1 MPMSPKVRVP
11 RRQNKSGRGRRGA
24 PRSRPTVA
32 VMTVSRDEA
41 VMLPRWVDYYGSQVG
56 LDNLIV
62 LDDNSTDGSTDDLGC
77 TVHRLPGLGGKG
89 FEVRRV
95 RLVSGIAAGLLQVY
109 DVVIFV
115 DVDEFLVP
123 DPTRYDGLQDF
134 LGSHPE
140 PVIAP
145 LAFNVVHH
153 VGVEGPLS
161 PRRPV
166 LDQRSLAKFAPVM
179 CKPSIKRV
187 DARWEAASH
196 GIGAPYAV
204 DPDLFMLHLKFAD
217 RDHLHAVADQRQQ
230 VVQASGRAQ
239 KSSWARSADDI
250 VAVLDELTV
259 GVDAST
265 VPEFDPGAVDLAA
278 LVESDDGF
286 WRSRKEGQLPALR
299 KHPLVRIPSQ
309 LRGAF

>member
-1 MPMSPKVRVP
+1 
-11 RRQNKSGRGRRGA
+11 
-24 PRSRPTVA
+24 
-32 VMTVSRDEA
+32 
-41 VMLPRWVDYYGSQVG
+41 
-56 LDNLIV
+56 
-62 LDDNSTDGSTDDLGC
+62 
-77 TVHRLPGLGGKG
+77 
-89 FEVRRV
+89 
-95 RLVSGIAAGLLQVY
+95 
-109 DVVIFV
+109 
-115 DVDEFLVP
+115 
-123 DPTRYDGLQDF
+123 
-134 LGSHPE
+134 
-140 PVIAP
+140 
-145 LAFNVVHH
+145 
-153 VGVEGPLS
+153 
-161 PRRPV
+161 
-166 LDQRSLAKFAPVM
+166 M

-239 KSSWARSADDI
+239 KKPPWARSADDI

-265 VPEFDPGAVDLAA
+265 IPEFDPGAVDLAA

-286 WRSRKEGQLPALR
+286 WRSRKEGQPRRCASTR
-299 KHPLVRIPSQ
+299 SCGSPPS